1 MPAFL
6 SNLDRK
12 DFSFKLLFPSQ
23 QYESQLIPAST
34 IEWEAAKEVL
44 MLSHKLKENAI
55 LHSSKYQQC
64 QKAKAKG
71 KTPELFLLKAEK

>member
-1 MPAFL
+1 
-6 SNLDRK
+6 
-12 DFSFKLLFPSQ
+12 
-23 QYESQLIPAST
+23 
-34 IEWEAAKEVL
+34 